1 VQILQE
7 VARRMTAEAGFKDF
21 KVLDW
26 QSMLN
31 SYYMVT
37 P

>member
-1 VQILQE
+1 VQNLQA
-7 VARRMTAEAGFKDF
+7 VARRMTAEAGFKEL